1 MKKWNIKLIEEISI
15 KRKNL
20 TVNIE
25 ITINIFSFYEN
36 NDLSI
41 KIKKEN
47 FEKIIFKKLII
58 TINSFFDKII
68 QFSKENNIK
77 IDYVFFKWKKQN
89 YQN

>member
-36 NDLSI
+36 DDLSNQI
-41 KIKKEN
+41 MKEK
-47 FEKIIFKKLII
+47 FEKII
-58 TINSFFDKII
+58 
-68 QFSKENNIK
+68 
-77 IDYVFFKWKKQN
+77 
-89 YQN
+89 